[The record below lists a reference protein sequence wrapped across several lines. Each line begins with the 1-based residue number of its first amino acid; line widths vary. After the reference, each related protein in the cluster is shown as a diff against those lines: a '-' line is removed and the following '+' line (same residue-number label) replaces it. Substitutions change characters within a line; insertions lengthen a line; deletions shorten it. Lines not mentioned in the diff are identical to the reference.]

1 MTRHPLSKR
10 LTRALLEWPQAALL
24 ASATL
29 LATPA
34 LSLAQSDPE
43 ETPTQTESS
52 GGSIVAKILRIGG
65 ETQNDLGTIW
75 INLADCKANAEV
87 EFRLD
92 QVPSETEELFVFAGE
107 SCNQGESRDGEG
119 TDCRRVIENKIEIT
133 GIDDQRVRLKTAD
146 IIRAAFNAT
155 DESCADK
162 SATPRIWFLKLSS
175 AADTADAEEDSWGYL
190 KLNIDTDPPSA
201 PTSIKG
207 GRGEDAIRVEWRVSG
222 QNVESFEIYVDSS
235 SGGTPIRDAGAE
247 PPPSDDGGAGE
258 SDTGGATNDMCGSG
272 RLREGG
278 SWEDVDYLVR
288 KSEGSS
294 TATGTTL
301 SPDEVGGESAA
312 VAVVALDEAENRSPL
327 SAVEC
332 VYVVPTTGFKD
343 ALGEDV
349 PQGCPCTA
357 AGPAQLEGM
366 LPIAL
371 ALGVI
376 AYRRRRRT

>member
-1 MTRHPLSKR
+1 MTRQPLSKR
-10 LTRALLEWPQAALL
+10 MTRALLEWPAAALL
-24 ASATL
+24 ASAAL
-29 LATPA
+29 LALPQA
-34 LSLAQSDPE
+34 GRAQSDDDD
-43 ETPTQTESS
+43 ETTQTENN

-75 INLADCKANAEV
+75 INLADCKADAEV

-119 TDCRRVIENKIEIT
+119 TDCRRVIDNKVEVT

-201 PTSIKG
+201 PTSIVG
-207 GRGEDAIRVEWRVSG
+207 GRGENEIPITWRVSG
-222 QNVESFEIYVDSS
+222 QNVDSFEIYVDSG
-235 SGGTPIRDAGAE
+235 SGGTPIRDAGGE
-247 PPPSDDGGAGE
+247 PPPSNDGGADE

-278 SWEDVDYLVR
+278 SAEDVDSLVR

-294 TATGTTL
+294 TATGTKL
-301 SPDEVGGESAA
+301 SADEVGGESAA
-312 VAVVALDEAENRSPL
+312 VAVVALDEADNRSPL

-332 VYVVPTTGFKD
+332 VYIVPTTGFKD

-349 PQGCPCTA
+349 PQGCPCAA

-371 ALGVI
+371 ALGFI
-376 AYRRRRRT
+376 AYRRRRRS